1 MATTYIK
8 APTGFP
14 RRFIIISADEQGIT
28 ELGFDDTAPEHTDSD
43 NPHIRQC
50 IHELDEYF
58 AGKRQDFSV
67 KLNLHGTEFQTRV
80 WAQLSTI
87 PFAITWSYKDLALK
101 LGSANYCRAVGMA
114 NGRNPICLI
123 IPCHRVIAHDGS
135 MGGYSSGLDIKQW
148 LLRHE
153 GII

>member
-14 RRFIIISADEQGIT
+14 RRYIIISADEQGIT
-28 ELGFDDTAPEHTDSD
+28 ELGFSD
-43 NPHIRQC
+43 NTTEQAAPDNPYIVQC
-50 IHELDEYF
+50 ITELDEYF
-58 AGKRQDFSV
+58 SGKRQDFNV
-67 KLNLHGTEFQTRV
+67 KLNPHGTEFQTRV
-80 WAQLSTI
+80 WSQLSTI
-87 PFAITWSYKDLALK
+87 PFAITWSYKDLSLK

-135 MGGYSSGLDIKQW
+135 MGGYSGGLDIKHW

-153 GII
+153 GIM

>member
-14 RRFIIISADEQGIT
+14 RRYIIISADAQGVT
-28 ELGFDDTAPEHTDSD
+28 ELGFSDSTTEQIEPD
-43 NPHIRQC
+43 NPYIVQC
-50 IHELDEYF
+50 ITELDEYF
-58 AGKRQDFSV
+58 SGKRQDFSV
-67 KLNLHGTEFQTRV
+67 KLNPHGTEFQTRV
-80 WAQLSTI
+80 WSQLSTI
-87 PFAITWSYKDLALK
+87 PFAVTWSYKDLSLK

-135 MGGYSSGLDIKQW
+135 MGGYSGGLDIKHW

-153 GII
+153 GIM

>member
-8 APTGFP
+8 APAGFP
-14 RRFIIISADEQGIT
+14 RRYIIISADEQGIT
-28 ELGFDDTAPEHTDSD
+28 ELGFDDTAPAQTDSD

-58 AGKRQDFSV
+58 AWETAG
-67 KLNLHGTEFQTRV
+67 FQCETQSARYGIPDRV

-114 NGRNPICLI
+114 NGRNPVCLI